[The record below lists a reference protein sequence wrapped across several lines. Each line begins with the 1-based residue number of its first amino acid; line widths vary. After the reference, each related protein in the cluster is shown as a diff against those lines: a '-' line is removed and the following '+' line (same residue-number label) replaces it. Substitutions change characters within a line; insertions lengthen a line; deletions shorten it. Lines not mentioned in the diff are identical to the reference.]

1 MTTTRRFL
9 NFFSSSAVSVVVL
22 DKDQKKT
29 FGLLIQRES
38 VECRDDDDADDSDDQ
53 TTATTTRECST
64 KAKISTVLP
73 SREK

>member
-1 MTTTRRFL
+1 MNL
-9 NFFSSSAVSVVVL
+9 FFSSSAVSVVVL

-53 TTATTTRECST
+53 TTATTTTREFTAVST